1 MKIEEV
7 KIKLP
12 KKERSIENYFES
24 CKRRKKFVNSD
35 PESSFKHLKKAK
47 HDLNR
52 AIAEFKDN
60 VWDWSIIK
68 SYYSIHH
75 AGNAL
80 LLKNKG
86 FFSKDH
92 ICLIIALKLFNLI
105 DKELFLK
112 LKSIHERFS
121 DTISL
126 DLTFE
131 LRKISQYSVDEWEDL
146 TKEDAR
152 KVLELAKEFVSY
164 VEGKIG

>member
-12 KKERSIENYFES
+12 KKEKSIENYFKGCE
-24 CKRRKKFVNSD
+24 RRKKFVSSD
-35 PESSFKHLKKAK
+35 PERSLKHLKKAK

-52 AIAEFKDN
+52 AIAEFEDD

-92 ICLIIALKLFNLI
+92 SCLIIALKVFDLI
-105 DKELFLK
+105 DKELFIK
-112 LKSIHERFS
+112 LRNIYENFS
-121 DTISL
+121 DTLSL

-152 KVLELAKEFVSY
+152 KVLELAKRFVSY

>member
-1 MKIEEV
+1 MKIEEIR
-7 KIKLP
+7 IKLP
-12 KKERSIENYFES
+12 KKERSIENYFRG
-24 CKRRKKFVNSD
+24 CNRRRKFVNSD
-35 PESSFKHLKKAK
+35 QKRSLKHLKKAK

-52 AIAEFKDN
+52 AIAEFEDN

-92 ICLIIALKLFNLI
+92 SCLIIALKVLDLI
-105 DKELFLK
+105 DKQLFLK
-112 LKSIHERFS
+112 LKNIYERFS
-121 DTISL
+121 DVLSL

-146 TKEDAR
+146 TKGDAT
-152 KVLELAKEFVSY
+152 KVLELAKKFVSY
-164 VEGKIG
+164 VEGKVG

>member
-1 MKIEEV
+1 MKIEEM

-12 KKERSIENYFES
+12 KKEKSIENYFKS
-24 CKRRKKFVNSD
+24 CKKRRKFVTSN
-35 PESSFKHLKKAK
+35 PERSLKHLKKAK

-52 AIAEFKDN
+52 AVAEFEDN

-92 ICLIIALKLFNLI
+92 SCLIIALKVFNLI

-112 LKSIHERFS
+112 LKHIYERFS
-121 DTISL
+121 DVLSL

-146 TKEDAR
+146 TKEDAN
-152 KVLELAKEFVSY
+152 KVLELAKEFVLY

>member
-12 KKERSIENYFES
+12 KKERSIENYFRS

-35 PESSFKHLKKAK
+35 PERSFKHLKKTK

-52 AIAEFKDN
+52 SIAEFEDN

-80 LLKNKG
+80 LLKNKD

-92 ICLIIALKLFNLI
+92 SCLIIALKVLNLI
-105 DKELFLK
+105 DKKLFLK
-112 LKSIHERFS
+112 LKKIYERFS
-121 DTISL
+121 DVLSL

-131 LRKISQYSVDEWEDL
+131 LRKISQYSVEEWEDL
-146 TKEDAR
+146 TEEDAR
-152 KVLELAKEFVSY
+152 KVMELAKEFVSY
-164 VEGKIG
+164 VEEKIG

>member
-1 MKIEEV
+1 MKIEELR
-7 KIKLP
+7 IKLP
-12 KKERSIENYFES
+12 KNERSIENYFKGCE
-24 CKRRKKFVNSD
+24 KRRKFVTSD
-35 PESSFKHLKKAK
+35 PKKSFKHLKKAK

-52 AIAEFKDN
+52 AIAEFEDN

-92 ICLIIALKLFNLI
+92 TCLIIALKVFNLI

-112 LKSIHERFS
+112 LKGIYERFS
-121 DTISL
+121 DALSF

-146 TKEDAR
+146 TKEDAE
-152 KVLELAKEFVSY
+152 KVLELAKKFASY